1 YWPVTPV
8 VAGSS
13 PVHRAKFQTVSVIDT
28 VYFFVDV
35 ISIQQTKSSLHLL
48 SKSLIWVYSGLNLN

>member
-1 YWPVTPV
+1 M
-8 VAGSS
+8 
-13 PVHRAKFQTVSVIDT
+13 DT
-28 VYFFVDV
+28 VYFFVDI